1 MITVKLALA
10 KRKSV
15 RAFLNKEVPV
25 ATVNSILE
33 QAKQAP
39 SGDNHQ
45 PWKVAVVRGKTKKRL
60 CYKLEEAF
68 RSGVEPAMDY
78 EYYPQYKNSEKE
90 TQWFGEYKD
99 RRKACGL
106 ALYSQLGIT
115 REDTKGKEDLYALN
129 YRSFDAPVML
139 LFFIDRELGKGSYI
153 DYGIFLQ
160 SVMLSAT
167 EHGLATCPQ
176 GALGEYADIVREELP
191 KFKDYIVLCGMAL
204 GYEDTDNFINAYS
217 TERQSL
223 EEMVTYYD

>member
-1 MITVKLALA
+1 MMTVKLALA

-15 RAFLNKEVPV
+15 RAFLKKEVSID
-25 ATVNSILE
+25 TVNRILE
-33 QAKQAP
+33 QAKQDQEIIYNP
-39 SGDNHQ
+39 EGCCSTRQ
-45 PWKVAVVRGKTKKRL
+45 TKKRL